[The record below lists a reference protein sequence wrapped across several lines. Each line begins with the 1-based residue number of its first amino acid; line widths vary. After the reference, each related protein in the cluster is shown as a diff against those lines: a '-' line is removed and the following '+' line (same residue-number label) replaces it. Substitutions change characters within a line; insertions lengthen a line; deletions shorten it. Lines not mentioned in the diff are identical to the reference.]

1 MPRPKRPIQSKLPP
15 REIAICLRVRE
26 ARTGLGLSQEEFS
39 RQLAITRS
47 RLASYEDARAPLK
60 ASLALKVCHQF
71 IISEKWLA
79 TGTRFEKLPRNP
91 EAQTTARVVAAKRSI
106 PFSHFVAR
114 RYMGLL
120 QEPIVQTFKPSLLF
134 SRAYR
139 QFLGAKYDAWERLG
153 AREFP
158 RVVLSLDDNTAR
170 LKNMLQYL
178 VNAFIQVDEE
188 FRQKRLVLAL
198 NKFGIVFHDVLRRQV
213 PPEKVTW
220 LERLLDATWRDAFD
234 FEDLA
239 CAWLESQGSPQ
250 SSVPAAKKT
259 ADNIPTYG
267 NMYPGPANFPA
278 FLARLNQATR
288 ERGKRAVLARFLG
301 VPPPK
306 VSQWLAGD
314 HEPGGETTL
323 RMLQWLQQQERQP

>member
-1 MPRPKRPIQSKLPP
+1 VPRPKGPIKSKLPP

-60 ASLALKVCHQF
+60 ASLALKLCHQF

-79 TGTRFEKLPRNP
+79 TGIRFQKLLRNP
-91 EAQTTARVVAAKRSI
+91 DAQTTARIVAAKRSI

-114 RYMGLL
+114 RYLGLL
-120 QEPIVQTFKPSLLF
+120 QEPVVQTFKPSLLF
-134 SRAYR
+134 SHAYR
-139 QFLGAKYDAWERLG
+139 QFLGAKYDALERQG

-198 NKFGIVFHDVLRRQV
+198 NQFGILFHDVLRRQV
-213 PPEKVTW
+213 PPEKITW
-220 LERLLDATWRDAFD
+220 LERLLDAAWRDAFD

-239 CAWLESQGSPQ
+239 CAWLENQGSPQ
-250 SSVPAAKKT
+250 SSPPAAKKM
-259 ADNIPTYG
+259 AANIPMYG
-267 NMYPGPANFPA
+267 NIDPGPANLPA

-288 ERGKRAVLARFLG
+288 ERGKKSALAKYLG